1 MQTRRDHLQAYQFAM
16 GRLATALVSGDPGRG
31 ESPTKRAALGSV
43 LGAGI
48 VVLLC
53 AGFGVYGLISPAP
66 TDDWR
71 TPGSIV
77 LDQSTGSR
85 YLYLDGVLRPV
96 RNYASALLIAGKGA
110 TMRSVSA
117 KSLANT
123 PDGAPIGIPDA
134 PDALP
139 DASALLNGPWTRCLR
154 PDLPAGESVDFTP
167 AGRTSVVPADQQV
180 LLTGPDGKLHLL
192 WQGVSYLVPS
202 TATLI
207 ALRLDTDQAV
217 PAPDSWLRTLPA
229 GAPLVAPALAGS
241 GRPAG
246 SVGGQAVKIGQLFT
260 TTDGDSRTYVMTAG
274 GLAPVSAT
282 TAALLAA
289 EPGAAPVRQVS
300 STVMAAAPVA
310 APGNSPGTDLPDVL
324 GARQL
329 AVGSR
334 SAVCELQHIAA
345 NGRTVAGTLVLEH
358 GGSGTGGP
366 AVDVPVGGGVF
377 AVAQE
382 DVVAQVSNPQE
393 YLITDQGTAYPI
405 DSTAA
410 ALLGL
415 GSTSPVE
422 LPQSLLDVLP
432 RGPVL
437 SQSAAEATVGGGS

>member
-43 LGAGI
+43 LGAGV

-77 LDQSTGSR
+77 MDRSTGSR

-96 RNYASALLIAGKGA
+96 RNYASALLIAGKDA
-110 TMRSVSA
+110 TVREVSA
-117 KSLANT
+117 VPLGDT
-123 PDGAPIGIPDA
+123 PHGPPIGIPDA

-139 DASALLNGPWTRCLR
+139 AASALLSGPWTQCLR
-154 PDLPAGESVDFTP
+154 PDLQAGESVDFTP
-167 AGRTSVVPADQQV
+167 AGRTSGVPADRQL
-180 LLTGPDGKLHLL
+180 LLTGPDGKLQLL
-192 WQGVSYLVPS
+192 WRGVTHLVPS

-207 ALRLDTDQAV
+207 ALRLDADQAV
-217 PAPDSWLRTLPA
+217 PAPANWLRTLPS
-229 GAPLVAPALAGS
+229 GAPLVAPVLAGS
-241 GRPAG
+241 GRAAG
-246 SVGGQAVKIGQLFT
+246 SVGGQAVKVGQLFT
-260 TTDGDSRTYVMTAG
+260 TTDGAGRSYVMTSG
-274 GLAPVSAT
+274 GLAPISAT

-289 EPGAAPVRQVS
+289 ERGAAPVRQVG
-300 STVMAAAPVA
+300 STVLAAAPVA
-310 APGNSPGTDLPDVL
+310 APGSSPGTDLPDVL
-324 GARQL
+324 GAQQL
-329 AVGSR
+329 TVGAHA
-334 SAVCELQHIAA
+334 AVCELQHIADS
-345 NGRTVAGTLVLEH
+345 GRTVAGTLVLEH

-422 LPQSLLDVLP
+422 LPQGLLDVLQ

-437 SQSAAEATVGGGS
+437 SRGAAEATVGGGS

>member
-1 MQTRRDHLQAYQFAM
+1 MQTRRDHLQAYQFAAD
-16 GRLATALVSGDPGRG
+16 RLATALVSGDAGRG

-53 AGFGVYGLISPAP
+53 AGFSVYGLISPAP

-77 LDQSTGSR
+77 VDRSTGSN
-85 YLYLDGVLRPV
+85 YLYLGGVLRPV

-110 TMRSVSA
+110 VVRTVPA
-117 KSLANT
+117 ASLAGV
-123 PDGAPIGIPDA
+123 PHGAPIGIPDA

-139 DASALLNGPWTRCLR
+139 AASALVSGPWTRCLR
-154 PDLPAGESVDFTP
+154 PDLQPGESVDFAP
-167 AGRTSVVPADQQV
+167 AGRTTAFPADRQL
-180 LLTGPDGKLHLL
+180 LLTGPDGRLYLL
-192 WQGVSYLVPS
+192 WRGVSYPVPS

-207 ALRLDTDQAV
+207 ALRLDADQAV
-217 PAPDSWLRTLPA
+217 SAPDSWLRTLPS
-229 GAPLVAPALAGS
+229 GTPLVAPALAGA

-246 SVGGQAVKIGQLFT
+246 AVGGQAVRVGQLFT
-260 TTDGDSRTYVMTAG
+260 TTDGDGRSYVMTAG

-289 EPGAAPVRQVS
+289 EPGAAPVRQVG
-300 STVMAAAPVA
+300 STVLAAAPVT
-310 APGNSPGTDLPDVL
+310 APGNSPGRDLPDVL
-324 GARQL
+324 GAAQL
-329 AVGSR
+329 APGTGT
-334 SAVCELQHIAA
+334 AVCELQHIADD
-345 NGRTVAGTLVLEH
+345 GRTVAGTLVLEH

-366 AVDVPVGGGVF
+366 AVVVPVDGGVF

-405 DSTAA
+405 DSTGA

-422 LPQSLLDVLP
+422 LPQSLLTLLP
-432 RGPVL
+432 HGPLL
-437 SQSAAEATVGGGS
+437 SRSAATATIGGGS